1 PLTLPTTSRRALSS
15 SSFAS
20 SFFASSLVDAVAPRY
35 RSGAKATNP
44 ALASRSERPL
54 KKSVKPHHA
63 WRTRTPGPLP
73 FFGTDKNPGTLPSG
87 LLSSIIPMF
96 SHRLG
101 GRCARI
107 GRCAKA
113 FAETAGR
120 PPRERLFGMYFLKPR
135 RPGTSGPF
143 VESCS
148 VRSRGPDLGREILGR
163 ARVA

>member
-1 PLTLPTTSRRALSS
+1 APKSPGSSCANQRDQNAPRDSPTTPSLFPRTAGWLLRPLTLPTTSRRALSS

-96 SHRLG
+96 SDRLG
-101 GRCARI
+101 GRLARI
-107 GRCAKA
+107 
-113 FAETAGR
+113 
-120 PPRERLFGMYFLKPR
+120 
-135 RPGTSGPF
+135 
-143 VESCS
+143 
-148 VRSRGPDLGREILGR
+148 
-163 ARVA
+163 